1 MQQTRE
7 QYSCVFLS
15 RDPTQWMMPTARGVL
30 PSFSRTWP
38 LFGPDAFT
46 MCSTWSAVNTFGYR
60 PNPYCGTLCGVDRLE
75 PGGHHDR
82 PDLDLLVAVLLPV
95 VDRLRLAD
103 GGADAAGI
111 RLEVDAG
118 VVVDDRLVRHG
129 LHRRDVDGRHRA
141 EGQLAADLLGLV
153 VDRDAAGGADLGA
166 GAAGDALVRGLVVW
180 RADVARRAAV
190 EEPEDVRPDH
200 VRADPHAE
208 AAEDAGVVAAAE
220 ARLGDPVLLRHR
232 VQHRDVAAA
241 GEQPFE
247 DQRPRAAHPVG
258 LGEHLDAVG
267 DGVVAGRHQAHAA
280 PHVHLDGADAADA
293 VRLDQR
299 VMAERRD
306 LHPDL
311 LRHLHERR
319 AVFGLGLD
327 AVNRDCHELHRG
339 LQHSGTGR

>member
-7 QYSCVFLS
+7 HQRLVFLS
-15 RDPTQWMMPTARGVL
+15 REPDAVDDADRPGRAPVPQQDLAAGRAGRVHQALDLERGVHV
-30 PSFSRTWP
+30 RV
-38 LFGPDAFT
+38 A
-46 MCSTWSAVNTFGYR
+46 AVPVLR
-60 PNPYCGTLCGVDRLE
+60 DLRGVERLE
-75 PGGHHDR
+75 AGGHDDR
-82 PDLDLLVAVLLPV
+82 PDLDLLVAVLLAM

-103 GGADAAGI
+103 GGAHAAGI

-118 VVVDDRLVRHG
+118 VEVDHRLVRHG

-220 ARLGDPVLLRHR
+220 ARLGDPVLRRHARSSTGTWPQRARSHSRISVR
-232 VQHRDVAAA
+232 V
-241 GEQPFE
+241 
-247 DQRPRAAHPVG
+247 
-258 LGEHLDAVG
+258 
-267 DGVVAGRHQAHAA
+267 
-280 PHVHLDGADAADA
+280 
-293 VRLDQR
+293 
-299 VMAERRD
+299 RRT
-306 LHPDL
+306 
-311 LRHLHERR
+311 RS
-319 AVFGLGLD
+319 VW
-327 AVNRDCHELHRG
+327 VNTSMPLV
-339 LQHSGTGR
+339 TG